1 MKMLPDP
8 PVAGSSFNT
17 KIALHRIVRAE
28 GAGRPGL
35 IAGIGCRWARSGSI
49 LSLLIL
55 FLALTAESV
64 CGETKIR
71 VGHFPNVTHVQ
82 ALVAHALS
90 RQGKGWFEERLGA
103 GTKIDWFVYNA
114 GPSAMEAVFANSID
128 LTYVGP
134 SPAINAYAKSR
145 GEEIRIVAG
154 AANGGAALII
164 PQDSGLKSAKDFRG
178 KKIATP
184 QLGNTQDISC
194 RAWLTAGGLK
204 ITQLGGDA
212 QILPAANPDQL
223 SLFQQKTVDAVWTV
237 EPWVSRLEAEAGGK
251 VLVEETDSPTT
262 VLVSSVKFLN
272 GNRDLVKRFVEAH
285 RGLTDWIEK
294 NSAEAQNLVVAELQ
308 EETRGQISRELI
320 AHAWKRIA
328 LTSEVHREAL
338 DKFVANAKAA
348 GFLRDVPDLGRM
360 IDNLAAPLEPAR

>member
-1 MKMLPDP
+1 MRQNSAKIDTSRMKILPSP
-8 PVAGSSFNT
+8 PVAGSSLIT
-17 KIALHRIVRAE
+17 KIATHRTVQAE
-28 GAGRPGL
+28 GPGRPSL
-35 IAGIGCRWARSGSI
+35 IAGIGWSCARSGSI
-49 LSLLIL
+49 LSAFIW
-55 FLALTAESV
+55 FLALVAEPV

-90 RQGKGWFEERLGA
+90 RRGKGWFEERLGP

-178 KKIATP
+178 KKISTP

-194 RAWLTAGGLK
+194 RAWLTAG
-204 ITQLGGDA
+204 
-212 QILPAANPDQL
+212 
-223 SLFQQKTVDAVWTV
+223 
-237 EPWVSRLEAEAGGK
+237 
-251 VLVEETDSPTT
+251 
-262 VLVSSVKFLN
+262 
-272 GNRDLVKRFVEAH
+272 
-285 RGLTDWIEK
+285 WIE
-294 NSAEAQNLVVAELQ
+294 NHAARRRCLNFAGSEPRSALAVST
-308 EETRGQISRELI
+308 EESRC
-320 AHAWKRIA
+320 
-328 LTSEVHREAL
+328 SL
-338 DKFVANAKAA
+338 DS
-348 GFLRDVPDLGRM
+348 
-360 IDNLAAPLEPAR
+360 